1 MKVKHIERR
10 KEEATKFT
18 EQISV
23 WGDDTEGEDDDEA
36 EDMRQEEEK

>member
-1 MKVKHIERR
+1 MKVKHIQRR

-23 WGDDTEGEDDDEA
+23 WGDDTEGEDDKA